1 MSTCKPE
8 RALDGPDEFASP
20 IDELEEEQRVKCPGL
35 EKFLFNPIY
44 NGALTLTTMAYS
56 FVLYYLNIDDEY
68 LSLNFTLAIEMPAF
82 ILTAIFLIDLIAN
95 CIVIGF
101 ARIFKERFTLV
112 IEMVL

>member
-8 RALDGPDEFASP
+8 KAFNEAANP
-20 IDELEEEQRVKCPGL
+20 IDDLDEEEKVKCPGL

-56 FVLYYLNIDDEY
+56 FVLYFLNIDDEY
-68 LSLNFTLAIEMPAF
+68 LSLNFTLAVEIPAF

-101 ARIFKERFTLV
+101 SRIFKERFTLV
-112 IEMVL
+112 MEIIL